1 MVFFF
6 MGMYSQSLHHSSI
19 GASGS
24 VKKLNKVIVSQSIGQ
39 QSVSGVYKTHKFSI
53 QQGFQQSL
61 SELNEIDNISISL
74 YPNPTSDIVYFS
86 FDKHIKSPFKV
97 EVCDV
102 MGKKISFIDFEP
114 SDKNIYSMSI
124 KEMAS
129 SMYIIKV
136 NVGHKKFYSKIIKK

>member
-6 MGMYSQSLHHSSI
+6 MEMYSQSLHHSSL
-19 GASGS
+19 GASGC

-39 QSVSGVYKTHKFSI
+39 QSVSGVYKTHKLSI

-61 SELNEIDNISISL
+61 NEFIEIDNISISL

-86 FDKHIKSPFKV
+86 FNQHIKIPFKL
-97 EVCDV
+97 EICDV
-102 MGKKISFIDFEP
+102 MGKIISVIDFEP

-124 KEMAS
+124 KEMANS
-129 SMYIIKV
+129 VYLIKV
-136 NVGHKKFYSKIIKK
+136 NVGHKKFYSKIIKI